1 MVFFDLDG
9 TLLDSNG
16 IWLDIDIA
24 FLGRHGISPVP
35 EDYTWYVTHHSAP
48 DSARYTRERFGLAET
63 AEEIQG
69 AWLDMAREAYAGQL
83 ALKPGVRA
91 FLEQCR
97 EHGVPMAVLTSC
109 IPELCRAA
117 LAHHGILDWFQGVV
131 YAQETGLEKRD
142 PALYRLA
149 AERWGRAPE
158 KCILFEDSPGYC
170 AAAREAGF
178 FVAGVRDPLYTG
190 REEELRGLCR
200 GWVEDFRR
208 VPESLLK
215 RVLGTCGQPAGR
227 GSKQ

>member
-117 LAHHGILDWFQGVV
+117 LARHGVLDWFQGVV
-131 YAQETGLEKRD
+131 YAQETGIGKGE
-142 PALYRLA
+142 P
-149 AERWGRAPE
+149 
-158 KCILFEDSPGYC
+158 
-170 AAAREAGF
+170 
-178 FVAGVRDPLYTG
+178 
-190 REEELRGLCR
+190 
-200 GWVEDFRR
+200 
-208 VPESLLK
+208 
-215 RVLGTCGQPAGR
+215 
-227 GSKQ
+227 

>member
-131 YAQETGLEKRD
+131 YAQETGIGKGE
-142 PALYRLA
+142 PELYRLA
-149 AERWGRAPE
+149 ADRWGRAPE

-170 AAAREAGF
+170 AAAREAGLPCSQQE
-178 FVAGVRDPLYTG
+178 VRRILAGLDRAGLVRVSRG
-190 REEELRGLCR
+190 RG
-200 GWVEDFRR
+200 
-208 VPESLLK
+208 
-215 RVLGTCGQPAGR
+215 GTRLTPAGR
-227 GSKQ
+227 ALCRRQAVEGGAEMV